1 MVRLIILSFGL
12 VWLSGCT
19 VFPKIEETKPSVV
32 AEPTLAIETPI
43 ASPIKLVSH
52 SPSPQ
57 SKVLESNYHIFQTF
71 NNCGPASLSMALRY
85 FGVDKSQ
92 KELGDVLR
100 PYQVANGDND
110 DKSVTLLELA
120 EEAKKH
126 GLKAYSRPG
135 GTVEML
141 EEFIAMDLPVITR
154 TWLKVNDDIGH
165 YRVVT

>member
-1 MVRLIILSFGL
+1 
-12 VWLSGCT
+12 
-19 VFPKIEETKPSVV
+19 
-32 AEPTLAIETPI
+32 
-43 ASPIKLVSH
+43 
-52 SPSPQ
+52 
-57 SKVLESNYHIFQTF
+57 
-71 NNCGPASLSMALRY
+71 MALRY

-110 DKSVTLLELA
+110 DKSVTLLELT

-165 YRVVT
+165 YRVVRGYDRARGVLIQDDSLQGKSLEYAYADFEAIWKKFGYELLVLVEPEQSAAVEAVLGELVDKK